1 MGEKENMQTDYQ
13 TLWNKCLA
21 VIKDIVPKAAF
32 DTWFVPIVP
41 LSYEDKKFTIQVPSQ
56 FFYEYLE
63 EKYLGI
69 NYLKGINLFQ
79 PVNHYYV
86 SFSNV
91 KGVTISSPV
100 FVDGFKVGLV
110 RDIIYDYDT
119 TGKIIVEVS
128 LEDKMRLNKGSYIA
142 VVNTF
147 LSGAELHI
155 HLNTY
160 VDDFLKPG
168 STLEGRME
176 EDMMQSVQE
185 KILPSVEN
193 LLPKIDT
200 ILGSLQT
207 LIAHPAL
214 AQSLNHIE
222 KTTSN
227 LEVSTRQLNQMLSK
241 DVPGIV
247 NNLKTMTDN
256 FSEVS
261 ANLKELDLATTVNS
275 INATL
280 ANLKLTTDKLNSTD
294 NSIGLLLNDKGLYD
308 NLNSTMDNASKLL
321 LDLRENP
328 KRYVHFSVF

>member
-1 MGEKENMQTDYQ
+1 MKSVFTKEAKIGLVTIVS
-13 TLWNKCLA
+13 LA
-21 VIKDIVPKAAF
+21 
-32 DTWFVPIVP
+32 
-41 LSYEDKKFTIQVPSQ
+41 L
-56 FFYEYLE
+56 L
-63 EKYLGI
+63 YLGI

-308 NLNSTMDNASKLL
+308 NLYSTMDNASKLL

>member
-1 MGEKENMQTDYQ
+1 MKSVFTKEAKIGLVTIVS
-13 TLWNKCLA
+13 LA
-21 VIKDIVPKAAF
+21 
-32 DTWFVPIVP
+32 
-41 LSYEDKKFTIQVPSQ
+41 L
-56 FFYEYLE
+56 L
-63 EKYLGI
+63 YLGI

-86 SFSNV
+86 SFNNV
-91 KGVTISSPV
+91 KGMTISSPV
-100 FVDGFKVGLV
+100 FVEGFKVGLV
-110 RDIIYDYDT
+110 RDIVYDYDT
-119 TGKIIVEVS
+119 TGKITVEVS
-128 LEDKMRLNKGSYIA
+128 LEEHMKLNKGSYIT
-142 VVNTF
+142 VINSF
-147 LSGAELHI
+147 LGGAELHI
-155 HLNTY
+155 HLNTF
-160 VDDFLKPG
+160 VDDYLKPG
-168 STLEGRME
+168 ATIEGRME

-222 KTTSN
+222 RTTNN

-294 NSIGLLLNDKGLYD
+294 NSIGLLLNDKGLYN
-308 NLNSTMDNASKLL
+308 NLNNTMDNASKLL
-321 LDLRENP
+321 IDLRENP

>member
-1 MGEKENMQTDYQ
+1 MKSVFTKEAKIGLVTIVS
-13 TLWNKCLA
+13 LA
-21 VIKDIVPKAAF
+21 
-32 DTWFVPIVP
+32 
-41 LSYEDKKFTIQVPSQ
+41 L
-56 FFYEYLE
+56 L
-63 EKYLGI
+63 YLGI

-86 SFSNV
+86 SFINL

-128 LEDKMRLNKGSYIA
+128 LEDKMRLNKGSYMA

-200 ILGSLQT
+200 ILGGLQT

-261 ANLKELDLATTVNS
+261 ANLKDLDLATTVNS

>member
-1 MGEKENMQTDYQ
+1 MKSVFTKEAKIGLVTIVS
-13 TLWNKCLA
+13 LA
-21 VIKDIVPKAAF
+21 
-32 DTWFVPIVP
+32 
-41 LSYEDKKFTIQVPSQ
+41 L
-56 FFYEYLE
+56 L
-63 EKYLGI
+63 YLGI

-86 SFSNV
+86 SFIIV

>member
-1 MGEKENMQTDYQ
+1 MKSVFTKEAKIGLVTIVS
-13 TLWNKCLA
+13 LA
-21 VIKDIVPKAAF
+21 
-32 DTWFVPIVP
+32 
-41 LSYEDKKFTIQVPSQ
+41 L
-56 FFYEYLE
+56 L
-63 EKYLGI
+63 YLGI

-86 SFSNV
+86 TFNNV
-91 KGVTISSPV
+91 KGMTISSPV
-100 FVDGFKVGLV
+100 FVEGFKVGLV
-110 RDIIYDYDT
+110 RDIVYDYDT
-119 TGKIIVEVS
+119 TGKITVEVS
-128 LEDKMRLNKGSYIA
+128 LEEHMKLNKGSYIT
-142 VVNTF
+142 VINSF
-147 LSGAELHI
+147 LGGAELHI
-155 HLNTY
+155 HLNTF
-160 VDDFLKPG
+160 VDDYLKPG
-168 STLEGRME
+168 ATIEGRME

-222 KTTSN
+222 RTTNN
-227 LEVSTRQLNQMLSK
+227 LEISTRQLNQMLSK

-261 ANLKELDLATTVNS
+261 ANLKELDLTTTVNS

-280 ANLKLTTDKLNSTD
+280 SNLKLTTDKLNSTD

-308 NLNSTMDNASKLL
+308 NLNNTMDNASKLL
-321 LDLRENP
+321 IDLRENP